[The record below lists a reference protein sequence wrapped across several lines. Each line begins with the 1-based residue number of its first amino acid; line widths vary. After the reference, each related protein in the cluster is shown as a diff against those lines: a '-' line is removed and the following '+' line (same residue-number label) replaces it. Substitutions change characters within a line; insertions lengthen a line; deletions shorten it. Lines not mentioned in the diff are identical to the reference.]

1 MVKAVFRNNIF
12 HLIDHVD
19 LPEGD
24 EVEIKIFHGSEIKKL
39 VGAFRIENIQ
49 TIEEIIESD
58 IFENGNDSR
67 LSHADK

>member
-1 MVKAVFRNNIF
+1 MVKAVFRNNTF

-24 EVEIKIFHGSEIKKL
+24 EVELKIFHGSEIKKL

-49 TIEEIIESD
+49 TIEEIIE
-58 IFENGNDSR
+58 
-67 LSHADK
+67 

>member
-24 EVEIKIFHGSEIKKL
+24 EGELKNFPRFRNKKIS
-39 VGAFRIENIQ
+39 RCIQ
-49 TIEEIIESD
+49 
-58 IFENGNDSR
+58 N
-67 LSHADK
+67 